1 MFNNKDVFV
10 MNFVFY
16 IFFNVVLLMSLVFMK
31 YLYLFKIY
39 CMYISYIIINC
50 FFFLK
55 INVI

>member
-10 MNFVFY
+10 VIFVFY

-39 CMYISYIIINC
+39 CMYIKLYYY
-50 FFFLK
+50 
-55 INVI
+55 